1 MSRNMLDILVI
12 LLIISASEELVADF
26 KVIVVLLG
34 AFHVAEFRS
43 GPRSPTCPSCDL
55 RKLHLDCPS
64 QLHGGQDGDLS
75 NKF

>member
-34 AFHVAEFRS
+34 AFHVAGILVDDMSHDPFRLK
-43 GPRSPTCPSCDL
+43 DYWIYVY
-55 RKLHLDCPS
+55 
-64 QLHGGQDGDLS
+64 
-75 NKF
+75 